1 MRIASGKKAGT
12 GRPNA
17 TAIPSQADQQG
28 SAYKWTIGRN
38 NAVVLQRAPIQQQ
51 LTFAPY
57 HSNGI
62 YNVGETVG
70 WSVMPGPAT
79 PSYERANS
87 VEKSDRT
94 SSRREVIRVIT

>member
-1 MRIASGKKAGT
+1 MTRMTS
-12 GRPNA
+12 RLLL
-17 TAIPSQADQQG
+17 
-28 SAYKWTIGRN
+28 
-38 NAVVLQRAPIQQQ
+38 VVLLFSTGIAVGQRAPIQQQ